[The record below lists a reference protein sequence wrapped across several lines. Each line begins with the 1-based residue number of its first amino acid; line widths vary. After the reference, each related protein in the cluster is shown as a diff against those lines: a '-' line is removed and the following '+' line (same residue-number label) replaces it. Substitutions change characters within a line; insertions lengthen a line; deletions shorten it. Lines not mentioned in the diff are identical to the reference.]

1 MIRTMGHLRG
11 RKLGSLAVLLLASLA
26 MSACGSSSSSSKA
39 KPSTQP
45 STQPV
50 TQPQPSGQ
58 VSKAKYVAEADAICR
73 AGPIRLRPL
82 NAKAKTQA
90 KVRDTAG
97 LAQTL
102 DQAATIAE
110 QTLAKLRALP
120 PPIDNT
126 LAQQYFNGV
135 QAQIGLIRQFSTA
148 VKQNNA
154 NAVAPLTQQI
164 NRGSVTVR
172 TLARRYGF
180 KVCAGASA

>member
-1 MIRTMGHLRG
+1 MGPLRG
-11 RKLGSLAVLLLASLA
+11 RKLGSLAALVLASLA
-26 MSACGSSSSSSKA
+26 IAACGSSSSSSSKA
-39 KPSTQP
+39 NTS
-45 STQPV
+45 

-73 AGPIRLRPL
+73 AGQVRLRPL

-90 KVRDTAG
+90 KVRNTAG
-97 LAQTL
+97 LANTL
-102 DQAATIAE
+102 DQAVTIAE

-120 PPIDNT
+120 PPTDNT

-135 QAQIGLIRQFSTA
+135 QAQIGLIRQFSAA
-148 VKQNNA
+148 VKQGNA
-154 NAVAPLTQQI
+154 NAIAPLTQQI

-180 KVCAGASA
+180 KVCAGTNG